1 MGSNDHSLSPDQKKV
16 YESIIDWTK
25 TRHREDDVLTVGGF
39 AGTGKSFLLSRFAA
53 QTELFVAYACYTGR
67 AASGLARKLRDAG
80 VQTTLHVH
88 PPNRD
93 GSEQTDPE
101 ASLPYCSTIHGLIY
115 RPIKDE
121 DSGERTD
128 WDLRQELDRRYDL
141 IVIDE
146 ASMVNEEMEE
156 ELRSFGIP
164 ILAVG
169 DHGQLEPVEGQSSL
183 LIDPDL
189 RLEKIHRQAE
199 SSPIIKLSRV
209 VREEGRLDKTLAEPG
224 RLVFYPYNM
233 LEKVVGRACE
243 SPLDNTMLAFRNST
257 RTKIN
262 KAARKALRLK
272 DDPKKGEPLIALSNY
287 RPVYNG
293 MRGILAEDAV
303 HPNSLP
309 EWMLRADI
317 AFPEEGLS
325 VRTYDICKAQLNR
338 EAKGKDRR
346 GRKNSYKFS
355 SKDDLREAGIKVL
368 DFEDAGKLF
377 DYGYALTVHKAQG
390 SQFPHAIIAM
400 DWALEE
406 RPDDPER
413 KVDPR
418 RLTYTAITRAS
429 ERLSIL
435 SNL

>member
-1 MGSNDHSLSPDQKKV
+1 MSEHPLSADQRKV
-16 YESIIDWTK
+16 YESILDWTK
-25 TRHREDDVLTVGGF
+25 TRHRQSDVLTVGGF
-39 AGTGKSFLLSRFAA
+39 AGVGKSFLLSRFAA

-67 AASGLARKLRDAG
+67 AASNLARKLKDAG

-93 GSEQTDPE
+93 GSEKEDME

-121 DSGERTD
+121 DSGDRTG

-141 IVIDE
+141 LVIDE

-169 DHGQLEPVEGQSSL
+169 DHGQLEPIEGKSSL
-183 LIDPDL
+183 LTNPDL

-209 VREEGRLDKTLAEPG
+209 VREEGRLDKTLAERG
-224 RLVFYPYNM
+224 RLAFYPYDM
-233 LEKVVGRACE
+233 LDKIVGRACE

-262 KAARKALRLK
+262 KTARKALRLHGS
-272 DDPKKGEPLIALSNY
+272 PKKGEPLIALSNY

-293 MRGILAEDAV
+293 MRGILAEDAAQ
-303 HPNSLP
+303 PNSLP

-317 AFPEEGLS
+317 SFPEEGLPR
-325 VRTYDICKAQLNR
+325 RTYDICKMQLNR
-338 EAKGKDRR
+338 EAKGKDSH

-355 SKDDLREAGIKVL
+355 SKEDLRAAGIKVEK
-368 DFEDAGKLF
+368 FEDAGKLF

-400 DWALEE
+400 DWILEE
-406 RPDDPER
+406 RPNDPAS
-413 KVDPR
+413 KIDPR

-435 SNL
+435 TNL